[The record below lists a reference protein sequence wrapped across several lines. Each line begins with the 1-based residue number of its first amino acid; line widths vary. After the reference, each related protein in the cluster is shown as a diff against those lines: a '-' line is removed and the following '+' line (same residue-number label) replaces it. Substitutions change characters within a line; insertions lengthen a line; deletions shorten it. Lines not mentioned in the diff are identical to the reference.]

1 MHPTGDEAG
10 MSGMP
15 DSTSFADETA
25 ILLHRCAHGDRS
37 AFRALYD
44 RWGGKLHGIALRITR
59 QPSLAAD
66 ATQEAFVQVW
76 QQAHRFD
83 AERGSAEAFLV
94 TLVRYRALD
103 IVRRSTREVLGYEGE
118 EQEDDSPDAL
128 SRLVSSSEGVA
139 LKRCLDRLEA
149 DRRKMVV
156 MAFVDG
162 LSHGDLAQK
171 LSIPLGTV
179 KSAIRRS
186 LLALRECLA
195 A

>member
-1 MHPTGDEAG
+1 
-10 MSGMP
+10 MP
-15 DSTSFADETA
+15 DSTALTDDTA
-25 ILLHRCAHGDRS
+25 TLLHRCAYGDRT
-37 AFRALYD
+37 AFRMLYD
-44 RWGGKLHGIALRITR
+44 RWGAKLHGIALRIVR

-66 ATQEAFVQVW
+66 ATQEAFVQIW

-83 AERGSAEAFLV
+83 PERGSAEAFLF

-103 IVRRSTREVLGYEGE
+103 IVRRTAREVLGYEGE
-118 EQEDDSPDAL
+118 DAPDDSPDIL
-128 SRLVSSSEGVA
+128 SRMVASSEGVA
-139 LKRCLDRLEA
+139 LKHCLEQLEPT
-149 DRRKMVV
+149 RRTMVT

-162 LSHGDLAQK
+162 FSHGELALK